1 MFRIWFKI
9 AVLSILLIKVGF
21 SQDKGKIVTL
31 PEIKVKTTAEVNQRL
46 YDAFRK
52 SFPEAENLAWY
63 KYDRAYLAKF
73 IIKDMDHNALFRQ
86 KGSMIYDI
94 SYGFENNL
102 PDDTRD
108 LVNRSYDNYKI
119 IRAIN
124 VKAGGRNIWIV
135 KLEGMKKYLTL
146 RIEDQEI
153 DEVESYFKA

>member
-1 MFRIWFKI
+1 MFRIWFNI
-9 AVLSILLIKVGF
+9 VVFTVLLIKLSF
-21 SQDKGKIVTL
+21 SQDKGKVVTL
-31 PEIKVKTTAEVNQRL
+31 PEIRVKATTEVNQRL

-63 KYDRAYLAKF
+63 KYDREYLAKF
-73 IIKDMDHNALFRQ
+73 IIKDMSHNALFRQ
-86 KGSMIYDI
+86 KGSMVYDI

-102 PDDTRD
+102 PNDTKD

>member
-1 MFRIWFKI
+1 MFRIWFNI
-9 AVLSILLIKVGF
+9 VVFTVLLIKLSF
-21 SQDKGKIVTL
+21 SQDKGKVVTL
-31 PEIKVKTTAEVNQRL
+31 PEIRVKATTEVNQRL

-63 KYDRAYLAKF
+63 KYDREYLAKF
-73 IIKDMDHNALFRQ
+73 IIKDMNHNALFRQ
-86 KGSMIYDI
+86 KGSMVYDI

-102 PDDTRD
+102 PNDTKD